1 MHEFSCK
8 RGAKM
13 KTCCFAGHSNILNK
27 DEVKI
32 KLKKKIINL
41 IEKEN
46 ATTFYS
52 GDKGDFDLL
61 CAKTL
66 KEFKNYY
73 PYIKSYLILS
83 YIPKEKDA
91 YKSLLYSEI
100 FDESIYPDIEKT
112 PPRFAIVKRNEWM
125 INNSDFLIA
134 YVEHNWGG
142 AAKTLEYAKK
152 KKHIKTINIAQN

>member
-1 MHEFSCK
+1 M
-8 RGAKM
+8 
-13 KTCCFAGHSNILNK
+13 
-27 DEVKI
+27 
-32 KLKKKIINL
+32 
-41 IEKEN
+41 
-46 ATTFYS
+46 
-52 GDKGDFDLL
+52 
-61 CAKTL
+61 
-66 KEFKNYY
+66 
-73 PYIKSYLILS
+73 
-83 YIPKEKDA
+83 
-91 YKSLLYSEI
+91 YSEI